1 MELLL
6 DADAEITAIDT
17 AEVFNSVNVYVSY
30 LNSTG
35 WYIHI
40 PGD

>member
-17 AEVFNSVNVYVSY
+17 AEIFNSVNICG
-30 LNSTG
+30 LCLKGTG

-40 PGD
+40 T